1 MTATR
6 RDLVT
11 GVVVAVIGV
20 IYYIATFSIQETTD
34 IVTPRTFPAI
44 VGAGLI
50 ILGLFLA
57 GQALWQG
64 RTAAADAAA
73 ADAVPRDAA
82 TADTGP
88 GDTTAADA
96 TPADAAPGDTAPET
110 ASGVVLPA
118 PEDPPA
124 RRVVLQFAL
133 FFVYLAIVI
142 PVGFLLSTAA
152 FLMAVTSLYAPEKWI
167 RNLLYSVLFSV
178 IIYVAFVY
186 GLQVYL
192 PVGIL
197 G

>member
-64 RTAAADAAA
+64 RTASADAAA
-73 ADAVPRDAA
+73 ADAVPRDA
-82 TADTGP
+82 
-88 GDTTAADA
+88 
-96 TPADAAPGDTAPET
+96 TPAAAEPGDTAPET

>member
-1 MTATR
+1 MW
-6 RDLVT
+6 
-11 GVVVAVIGV
+11 GVSWAPIWGCK
-20 IYYIATFSIQETTD
+20 IAD
-34 IVTPRTFPAI
+34 IR
-44 VGAGLI
+44 
-50 ILGLFLA
+50 
-57 GQALWQG
+57 
-64 RTAAADAAA
+64 
-73 ADAVPRDAA
+73 
-82 TADTGP
+82 TGP
-88 GDTTAADA
+88 GRR
-96 TPADAAPGDTAPET
+96 DTAPET

-142 PVGFLLSTAA
+142 PVGFLLSMAA

>member
-73 ADAVPRDAA
+73 ADAA

-124 RRVVLQFAL
+124 RRVVVQFAL